1 MIPIR
6 DENPTHSVPI
16 ITYLLI
22 LVNVLVFI
30 FQTFLG
36 SNNEL
41 FVYQF
46 ALIPADVT
54 SFRSL
59 SSLFDIFT
67 SMFMHGGLAHIGGN
81 MLYLW
86 IFGDNVEDRLGSGK
100 YFVFYIIGGVVASLT
115 HILTNPNSIIP
126 TVGASG
132 AIAAVLGAYL
142 VLFPSQRVLTLIPL
156 GFWLRMTM
164 LPASIV
170 LGVWFVFQFFQGVLS
185 LGGPDVGGVAFWAH
199 IGGFVSGV
207 VLGWLLKK
215 PEQTYPAYHW
225 E

>member
-6 DENPTHSVPI
+6 DENPTHSIPI

-36 SNNEL
+36 SYNEL
-41 FVYQF
+41 FIYQF
-46 ALIPADVT
+46 ALIPANVT
-54 SFRSL
+54 SLMSL
-59 SSLFDIFT
+59 GSFFNIFT
-67 SMFMHGGLAHIGGN
+67 SMFMHAGLAHIGGN

-86 IFGDNVEDRLGSGK
+86 IFGDNVEDRMGSGK
-100 YFVFYIIGGVVASLT
+100 YFLFYIIGGVVASLA
-115 HILTNPNSIIP
+115 HIISDPTSQIP

-142 VLFPSQRVLTLIPL
+142 VLFPSQKVLTLIPL
-156 GFWLRMTM
+156 GFWLRMTL

-170 LGVWFVFQFFQGVLS
+170 LGAWFLLQLAQVVFSWGS
-185 LGGPDVGGVAFWAH
+185 SEVGGVAFWAH

-207 VLGWLLKK
+207 ILGLLFKK
-215 PEQTYPAYHW
+215 PEQKYPAYHW
-225 E
+225 

>member
-22 LVNVLVFI
+22 ALNIIFFV
-30 FQTFLG
+30 FQTMLG
-36 SNNEL
+36 SSNEQ
-41 FVYQF
+41 FIYQF

-54 SFRSL
+54 TTFSL
-59 SSLFDIFT
+59 GSIFNIFT
-67 SMFMHGGLAHIGGN
+67 SMFMHAGFVHLGGN

-86 IFGDNVEDRLGSGK
+86 IFGDNVEDRLGSGR
-100 YFVFYIIGGVVASLT
+100 YLFFYILGGTIASLA
-115 HILTNPNSIIP
+115 HIISDPGSQIP

-142 VLFPSQRVLTLIPL
+142 VLFPKQKVLTLIPL

-170 LGVWFVFQFFQGVLS
+170 LGGWFLFQLLQVMLS
-185 LGGPDVGGVAFWAH
+185 LGDPTIGGVAFWAH

-207 VLGWLLKK
+207 LLGQLFKR
-215 PEQTYPAYHW
+215 PEEEYPAYHW
-225 E
+225 

>member
-6 DENPTHSVPI
+6 DDNPTHSVPI

-22 LVNVLVFI
+22 ALNIIVFV
-30 FQTFLG
+30 FQTMLG
-36 SNNEL
+36 SSNEQ
-41 FVYQF
+41 FIYQF
-46 ALIPADVT
+46 ALIPAEVIT
-54 SFRSL
+54 TLSL
-59 SSLFDIFT
+59 GSIFNIFT
-67 SMFMHGGLAHIGGN
+67 SMFMHAGFAHLGGN

-86 IFGDNVEDRLGSGK
+86 IFGDNVEDRLGSGR
-100 YFVFYIIGGVVASLT
+100 FFFFYILGGTIASLT
-115 HILTNPNSIIP
+115 HIISNPGSQIP

-142 VLFPSQRVLTLIPL
+142 VLFPRQKVLTLIPL

-170 LGVWFVFQFFQGVLS
+170 LGGWFLLQLLQVMLS
-185 LGGPDVGGVAFWAH
+185 MGDPSIGDIAFWAH

-207 VLGWLLKK
+207 LLGLLFKK
-215 PEQTYPAYHW
+215 PETEYSAYHW
-225 E
+225 

>member
-6 DENPTHSVPI
+6 DENPTHSTPI

-22 LVNVLVFI
+22 ALNIIFFV
-30 FQTFLG
+30 FQTMLG
-36 SNNEL
+36 SSNEQ
-41 FVYQF
+41 FIYQF

-54 SFRSL
+54 TTLSL
-59 SSLFDIFT
+59 GSIFNIFT
-67 SMFMHGGLAHIGGN
+67 SMFMHAGFVHLGGN

-86 IFGDNVEDRLGSGK
+86 IFGDNVEDRLGSGR
-100 YFVFYIIGGVVASLT
+100 YLFFYILGGTIASLA
-115 HILTNPNSIIP
+115 HIISDPGSQIP

-142 VLFPSQRVLTLIPL
+142 VLFPKQKVLTLIPL

-170 LGVWFVFQFFQGVLS
+170 LGGWFLFQLLQVMLS
-185 LGGPDVGGVAFWAH
+185 LGDPSIGGVAFWAH

-207 VLGWLLKK
+207 LLGQLFKR
-215 PEQTYPAYHW
+215 PEEEYPAYHW
-225 E
+225 